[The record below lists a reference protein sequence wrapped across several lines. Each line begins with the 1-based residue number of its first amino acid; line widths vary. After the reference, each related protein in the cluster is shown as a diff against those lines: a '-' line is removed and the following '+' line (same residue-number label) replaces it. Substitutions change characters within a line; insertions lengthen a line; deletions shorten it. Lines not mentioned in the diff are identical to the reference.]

1 VTSEFDFDRN
11 KEAGLDFSF
20 GKRKVVS
27 REREC
32 YVLDGGWRERERER
46 KYGFSFG
53 RWKLFRFGS
62 RRESV
67 MCWIVEAL
75 LVCSRKW
82 IF

>member
-32 YVLDGGWRERERER
+32 YVLDGGWRERERE
-46 KYGFSFG
+46 KVWPMGLVLDGGSFSDLG
-53 RWKLFRFGS
+53 QGERVLCVG
-62 RRESV
+62 
-67 MCWIVEAL
+67 
-75 LVCSRKW
+75 
-82 IF
+82 